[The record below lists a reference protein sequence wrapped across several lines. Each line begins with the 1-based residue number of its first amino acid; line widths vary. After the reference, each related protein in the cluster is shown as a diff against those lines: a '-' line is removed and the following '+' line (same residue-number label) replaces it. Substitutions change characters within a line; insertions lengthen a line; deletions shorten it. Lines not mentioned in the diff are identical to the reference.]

1 MVSRGVPFQYINKSA
16 YFYKSEFY
24 VDERVLIPRS
34 ETEILVEKAVEEIK
48 KLPQKEITL
57 YEVGVGPGP
66 IGLSV
71 LQEVT
76 DKKIRFIG
84 TDISEDALNV
94 FRINQFKLS
103 YKIPRQHII
112 EIVKADRLKGLK
124 EKADIIL
131 SNPPYIKKDA
141 DRELVHHQV
150 LEYEPEVALFLDD
163 EPYLDWFKEFFIQVE
178 SLINKNGYFIM
189 EGHENH
195 LAELESLGQQ
205 IFSGP
210 PMIQKDYTNR
220 NRFLCVP
227 F

>member
-1 MVSRGVPFQYINKSA
+1 MSRGVPFQYINKSA

-48 KLPQKEITL
+48 KSKKDELTI

-66 IGLSV
+66 IGLSL
-71 LQEVT
+71 LQEIT
-76 DKKIRFIG
+76 DKKINFIG
-84 TDISEDALNV
+84 TDISEEALDV

-103 YKIPRQHII
+103 YKIPSQHTITTK
-112 EIVKADRLKGLK
+112 KADRLSGLI
-124 EKADIIL
+124 EKADMIL
-131 SNPPYIKKDA
+131 SNPPYIKRIA
-141 DRELVHHQV
+141 DKSLVHQQV
-150 LEYEPEVALFLDD
+150 LQYEPEVALFLDD
-163 EPYLDWFKEFFIQVE
+163 EPYMDWFKLFFSQVE

-195 LAELESLGQQ
+195 LADLASLGQQ

-220 NRFLCVP
+220 NRFLCVS

>member
-1 MVSRGVPFQYINKSA
+1 MSRGVPFQYINKNA

-48 KLPQKEITL
+48 KLPQDEVVI

-71 LQEVT
+71 LQEIT
-76 DKKIRFIG
+76 DKKIHFIG
-84 TDISEDALNV
+84 TDISDDALDV
-94 FRINQFKLS
+94 FRINHFKLS
-103 YKIPRQHII
+103 YKIPSQHII
-112 EIVKADRLKGLK
+112 EVQKTDRLNGLQRKADV
-124 EKADIIL
+124 IL
-131 SNPPYIKKDA
+131 SNPPYIKKVA
-141 DRELVHHQV
+141 DRSLVHQQV
-150 LEYEPEVALFLDD
+150 LQYEPEVALFLEDD
-163 EPYLDWFKEFFIQVE
+163 PYLDWFREFFNQVE

-195 LAELESLGQQ
+195 LADLESLGQQ

-220 NRFLCVP
+220 NRFLCVS